1 MLTEYFFIGAFVGLL
16 IDGFFFLS
24 DRANRK
30 SFARV
35 IQR

>member
-1 MLTEYFFIGAFVGLL
+1 MLTSYIFIGVFVGLL

-24 DRANRK
+24 ERANKK